1 MPRHTP
7 SQHTMTSPHAIR
19 ARRFSRASSSRRSLI
34 GTSLALMT
42 LLSLAAPMR
51 SFAQEAASTGT
62 ISGRVFNPIT
72 GSYVSNA
79 EVLIE
84 GTNLTAI
91 TTQGGYFT
99 ILNAPTGAQN
109 LKVYYTGYDA
119 KPLSVNVESGKTA
132 DCELNLAASAD
143 TLVMDA
149 LVVSSEKEG
158 NAKALSEQRHSMNI
172 TTTVSS
178 DVFGD
183 IAEGNVGE
191 FLKNIPGV
199 DLEYVEA
206 DTRAPKIRGL
216 PPQYTGVTMN
226 GMKMA
231 SADAFVQYNATDN
244 APAGSSNRSMGFEQ
258 LSINNIESIEVS
270 FTNSADKDPN
280 SPAGTIDMRTKRA
293 FDRKGRFVAWQANVM
308 GNSEDFSVRKNYGPS
323 DSQSF
328 KLRPGGVFEY
338 SDVYAGGRLGAILT
352 LSESNMY
359 NQQRQTTFGY
369 DSTPTATDPRPFVI
383 TGLSFKSGPK
393 FTERSSAS
401 LTLDYKVSNRLSVS
415 LMSNY
420 NFYLGQ
426 YYNRQFTL
434 GAVSRANV
442 TGDGLTSF
450 DVIGAGATLGAA
462 GGTNPGSGGSNTAGA
477 SAVKIGRT
485 KTLSPS
491 FEYRGDRLNIRG
503 AFMFSDSISS
513 YGAFTRGVTRDTL
526 YNQVKGV
533 TYHFERSSL
542 QDWDIRMNQT
552 GGPDWGNLASYTNPR
567 IMDDG
572 RYGREQVYQGRLDLK
587 YILPFKAIPTWV
599 KVGGK
604 VTELYHFYD
613 NTTPVRTYSY
623 IGPGGNTPTTTTG
636 SFSGFQTKTVF
647 DMGDGTSFKSLSGA
661 APAFVD
667 RNRMAELF
675 LAHPEYF
682 LNTVTAQNYYDAY
695 VSNHK
700 SVREEFDAAYAM
712 LNSSWGRYTLQA
724 GVRLE
729 RTVTDSKEFD
739 PKTPRE
745 VLAAGYALDSS
756 KQKASTIAG
765 LQYQYFTNPQVHR
778 VGSYTDAFPSIEGK
792 VELIKNLL
800 FQVGYSKT
808 ISRPNYNDLSGVWN
822 INDDTQTVNMP
833 NPTLKPAYSDNFSSK
848 LSYYFGNAGSL
859 SIGAFENDTKNAV
872 IGRSFSAEEMGYGD
886 DPDWSQYTFNTRSN
900 GAGTQR
906 NRSYMADFRQTLT
919 FLPRVLKS
927 LTVFANYTR
936 NTVRAASVNATT
948 GLPLTEAA
956 YQSAW
961 AGSAT
966 GVSPHSIGGGLG
978 WSYRRFAISVNGK
991 WTADTPFMWSV
1002 GRFRRH
1008 RLMTDLNT
1016 SLALGKGMSLFMQVR
1031 NITNEP
1037 DFIYQDNNPG
1047 KLYRIEH
1054 YGAIY
1059 TFGVKGRF

>member
-1 MPRHTP
+1 
-7 SQHTMTSPHAIR
+7 
-19 ARRFSRASSSRRSLI
+19 
-34 GTSLALMT
+34 MT

-62 ISGRVFNPIT
+62 INGRVFNPIT

-79 EVLIE
+79 EVQIE

-99 ILNAPTGAQN
+99 ILNAPTGAHN

-132 DCELNLAASAD
+132 DCELSLAASAD

-231 SADAFVQYNATDN
+231 SADAYVQYNNTDN
-244 APAGSSNRSMGFEQ
+244 SQAGSSNRSMGFEQ

-280 SPAGTIDMRTKRA
+280 SPAGTIDMRSKRA
-293 FDRKGRFVAWQANVM
+293 FDRKGRFISWQANIM
-308 GNSEDFSVRKNYGPS
+308 GNSEDFTVHKNYGPS
-323 DSQSF
+323 DSQSL

-338 SDVYAGGRLGAILT
+338 SDVYAGGRLGVILT

-369 DSTPTATDPRPFVI
+369 DSTPTPTDPRPYVI

-393 FTERSSAS
+393 FTERSAAAM
-401 LTLDYKVSNRLSVS
+401 TIDYKISNRLSVS

-434 GAVSRANV
+434 GGVTRANV
-442 TGDGLTSF
+442 TGDGLTNF
-450 DVIGAGATLGAA
+450 NVINAGATLGAA
-462 GGTNPGSGGSNTAGA
+462 GGSNPGSGGTNTGGA

-491 FEYRGDRLNIRG
+491 FEYRGNRLNVRG
-503 AFMFSDSISS
+503 AFMFSDSVST
-513 YGAFTRGVTRDTL
+513 YGAFSRGVTRDTL
-526 YNQVKGV
+526 YNQVKGI
-533 TYHFERSSL
+533 TYHLERSSI
-542 QDWDIRMNQT
+542 QDWDIKINQT
-552 GGPDWGNLASYTNPR
+552 GGPDFGNLINYTNPR
-567 IMDDG
+567 IVDDG
-572 RYGREQVYQGRLDLK
+572 RYGREQVYQGLLDVK
-587 YILPFKAIPTWV
+587 YILPFQAVPTWV

-604 VTELYHFYD
+604 VTELYHVYN
-613 NTTPVRTYSY
+613 NTTPALTYNY

-636 SFSGFQTKTVF
+636 SFTGYQTNTLF
-647 DMGDGTSFKSLSGA
+647 DMGDGTSIKSSSGV

-667 RNRMAELF
+667 RGRMASLF
-675 LAHPEYF
+675 FDHPEYF
-682 LNTVTAQNYYDAY
+682 QNVVTAQNFYDAY
-695 VSNHK
+695 IANHR
-700 SVREEFDAAYAM
+700 SVREEFDAGYAM
-712 LNSSWGRYTLQA
+712 FNSSYGRFTLQG

-739 PKTPRE
+739 PLTPKQ
-745 VLAAGYALDSS
+745 VTAAGYTLDSS

-765 LQYQYFTNPQVHR
+765 LRYQYFTNPEIHR
-778 VGSYTDAFPSIEGK
+778 VGSYTDPFPSIEGK
-792 VELIKNLL
+792 VELWKNLL

-822 INDDTQTVNMP
+822 IDDVNQIVNMP
-833 NPTLKPAYSDNFSSK
+833 NPQLKPAYSDNYSSK
-848 LSYYFGNAGSL
+848 LSYYFGTSGSV
-859 SIGAFENDTKNAV
+859 SVGAFENDTKNAV
-872 IGRSFSAEEMGYGD
+872 ITRSFGSTDMGYGD
-886 DPDWSQYTFNTRSN
+886 DPDWAQYSFNTKSN
-900 GAGTQR
+900 GSGLQR
-906 NRSYMADFRQTLT
+906 NRSYMADYRQTMS
-919 FLPRVLKS
+919 FLPKALKS

-936 NTVRAASVNATT
+936 NTIHAAAVDPVT
-948 GLPLTEAA
+948 GAALSEAA
-956 YQSAW
+956 YRSAW

-966 GVSPHSIGGGLG
+966 GVSPHTIGGGVS
-978 WSYRRFAISVNGK
+978 WTYRRFAVSVNEK

-1008 RLMTDLNT
+1008 RMMTDLNT
-1016 SLALGKGMSLFMQVR
+1016 SFLLGKNMSLFMQVR

-1037 DFIYQDNNPG
+1037 DYIYQDNDPN
-1047 KLYRIEH
+1047 KIYRIEH

-1059 TFGVKGRF
+1059 TFGIKGRF